1 MDRIRMLSLNSSS
14 QRLALNEHIAI
25 LEAIRARD
33 PEAAAAAMNRH
44 LSRILILIEEIKAEN
59 HAWFTD
65 IAA

>member
-25 LEAIRARD
+25 LDAIRARD

-44 LSRILILIEEIKAEN
+44 LSRILMLIEEIKAEN